1 MRDNAVPAAPVSGV
15 DCCLSW
21 PLFETFY
28 VFFFGVLF
36 HVLAFST
43 YNMEF
48 MNNGSNWI
56 DHTTRTTFIFCFFS
70 TAFCVWFD
78 KSKRN
83 NSGIARILLLYR
95 LVFTGCVDIIR
106 WAWILSHRSKNT
118 RANEMTLTHS
128 YTTRRTDG
136 QTVVMRSNMRT
147 AAVMPPHHRDST
159 CIRSSRQQ
167 TVLFPRILARA
178 SSCSS
183 RYTLNTTND
192 DICRTNRSQRSTVRL
207 CAVYFFFSTNQR
219 YEYEKSSAIC
229 TNDDFIASSIRSKS
243 MVMVAT
249 RPTHA
254 QQVERRSNSKIQ
266 RNQ

>member
-1 MRDNAVPAAPVSGV
+1 MPYLLLQFLVSTAVCRGHYSRRFMYF
-15 DCCLSW
+15 LSVYYFTYSPFLLITW
-21 PLFETFY
+21 NLWIMDPIGSITPHAQRLYF
-28 VFFFGVLF
+28 VFF
-36 HVLAFST
+36 
-43 YNMEF
+43 Y
-48 MNNGSNWI
+48 
-56 DHTTRTTFIFCFFS
+56 CFL
-70 TAFCVWFD
+70 CLIH

-128 YTTRRTDG
+128 YTTRRTDV